1 MGDEVNAGEDDEGG
15 QEFRPGECVLGDE
28 DGEGAGDDGLDV
40 VVHAGAGRAD
50 AAYRH
55 RDQQVGE
62 EGRADEDVGHSG
74 DGLRIGRHDEH
85 AAGLKHGGD
94 GERGDFQDGEEEHPL
109 HHRDGLVSF
118 RKRLGENEVERVDE
132 AAAED
137 AEIAG
142 EA

>member
-1 MGDEVNAGEDDEGG
+1 MGDD
-15 QEFRPGECVLGDE
+15 

-50 AAYRH
+50 AAYGH

-62 EGRADEDVGHSG
+62 KGGTDEDVGHSG
-74 DGLRIGRHDEH
+74 DCLSVGRDDEH
-85 AAGLKHGGD
+85 AAGPEHGGN
-94 GERGDFQDGEEEHPL
+94 GERGDFQYGEEEHPL
-109 HHRDGLVSF
+109 HHRDGLVPF
-118 RKRLGENEVERVDE
+118 RKRFGENEVECVDE

-137 AEIAG
+137 TEIAG